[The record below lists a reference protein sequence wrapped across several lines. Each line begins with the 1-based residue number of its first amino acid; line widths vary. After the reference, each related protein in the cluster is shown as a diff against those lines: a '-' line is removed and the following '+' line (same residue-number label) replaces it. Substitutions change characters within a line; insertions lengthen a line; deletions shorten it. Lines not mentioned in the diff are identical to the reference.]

1 MSDEHYALPKKG
13 RLLVTGH
20 RGLLGRAVIRQCAD
34 DYQIFTTNCDL
45 RDAKFTKYIFEEHKP
60 DFVIHCA
67 ARVGGV
73 KANRDEPV
81 EFLTQNLE
89 IQNSVFAAAH
99 AVGVKKLV
107 NVATSCLF
115 PREAS
120 VPVKEDSL
128 LTGPFEPDVAAYAAA
143 KLAGYFLCRAYRQQ
157 YGANWVTVAPS
168 NLYGWN
174 DNYGPS
180 AHVVPALIARLDAAN
195 ANKIPLRVWGDG
207 SAIREFMYVDD
218 AADAIKL
225 VLEKYDSAELINI
238 GTGVGTSIKEL
249 VDALVELT
257 RFEHGVEWDT
267 SQPTGIPR
275 KTFDI
280 SKLKRLGFIART
292 SLRTGLRYT
301 VEDYY
306 NFPGDHRSK

>member
-1 MSDEHYALPKKG
+1 MK
-13 RLLVTGH
+13 LLVTGH
-20 RGLLGRAVIRQCAD
+20 RGLLGRAVIRQCSD
-34 DYQIFTTNCDL
+34 DYQIVTTNCDL
-45 RDAKFTKYIFEEHKP
+45 RDAKYTKYIFEEHRP
-60 DFVIHCA
+60 DFVINCA

-120 VPVKEDSL
+120 VPVKEESL

-143 KLAGYFLCRAYRQQ
+143 KLAGYFLCRAYRSQ
-157 YGANWVTVAPS
+157 YGHHWTTCAPA
-168 NLYGWN
+168 NLYGPN
-174 DNYGPS
+174 DNYGIS
-180 AHVVPALIARLDAAN
+180 AHVVPALIARLDHAN
-195 ANKIPLRVWGDG
+195 ANKIPLRVWGSG
-207 SAIREFMYVDD
+207 VAVREFMYVDD

-225 VLEKYDSAELINI
+225 VLEKYDSPDLISI

-249 VDALVELT
+249 ADALVSIME
-257 RFEHGVEWDT
+257 FEYGVEWDA
-267 SQPTGIPR
+267 SQPTGIPK
-275 KTFDI
+275 KTFDV
-280 SKLKRLGFIART
+280 SKLKALGFVSKT
-292 SLRTGLRYT
+292 TLQEGLRNT
-301 VEDYY
+301 IEDYFY
-306 NFPGDHRSK
+306 SPNDRRSK